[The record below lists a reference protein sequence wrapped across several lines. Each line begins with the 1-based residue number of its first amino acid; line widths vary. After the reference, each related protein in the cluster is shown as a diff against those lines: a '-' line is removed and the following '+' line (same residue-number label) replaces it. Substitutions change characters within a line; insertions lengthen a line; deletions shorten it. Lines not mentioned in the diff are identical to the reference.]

1 MDPGSAGR
9 LSASALRAEAERV
22 LRANW
27 REGTRGDGVPFAF
40 TCPAP
45 PRYRHMWHWD
55 SCFHAIAWR
64 LVDPAR
70 ARAELRTVLRSG
82 RPDGFLP
89 HTVFWDAPAGWRRAP
104 LYATR
109 GLFGDRCTETIGPP
123 LLAFA
128 WELVADAS
136 PDEPGFRSEA
146 LASLAAHL
154 RWLEHH
160 RDPDRDALLTIVVP
174 DESGLDDSPKYAPVF
189 GRLTH
194 DRAGYVLLLERGR
207 RARWDSHTL
216 IARHEHHVE
225 DVWVNVAFALSLH
238 AMARLTG
245 DASWA
250 AKARRVEQALLDRCL
265 DERTGLFFD
274 LAGRGERAVRI
285 STWSALSPL
294 ALPGL
299 PDDVRRRIVEEHLL
313 DARRY
318 RAPVGIPSVS
328 MDEPSYNPRWDRF
341 RTWRGPSWVNTAWL
355 LVPAMR
361 ELGYDAAAGRG
372 RELAGDGRARRRVSR
387 VLPPGVRAGARR
399 ARVRLVDVADRPA
412 PRGPDR
418 GGERAEDLAQP
429 AAVEEVRLAGV
440 QRDPGVW

>member
-1 MDPGSAGR
+1 MDPGSAGG
-9 LSASALRAEAERV
+9 LSAAASALRAEAERV

-27 REGTRGDGVPFAF
+27 REGTRGDGVPFAY

-136 PDEPGFRSEA
+136 PDGPGFRAEA
-146 LASLAAHL
+146 VAQLAAHL

-160 RDPDRDALLTIVVP
+160 RDPDRDGLLTIVVP

-189 GRLTH
+189 RRMTH
-194 DRAGYVLLLERGR
+194 DRAGYALLLERGR

-216 IARHEHHVE
+216 IARHDHHLE

-238 AMARLTG
+238 AMARLSG
-245 DASWA
+245 DAGWA
-250 AKARRVEQALLDRCL
+250 AKGRRVEQALLDRCL

-274 LAGRGERAVRI
+274 LAGRREQPVRI

-294 ALPGL
+294 VLPGL
-299 PDDVRRRIVEEHLL
+299 PDSVRRRIVEEHLL

-355 LVPAMR
+355 LVPAMC
-361 ELGYDAAAGRG
+361 ELGYDAAARAVVSSLAAAA
-372 RELAGDGRARRRVSR
+372 LAGGFREYYH
-387 VLPPGVRAGARR
+387 PGSGQGLGARGFGWSTLLIDLLPEAPIAAASVPR
-399 ARVRLVDVADRPA
+399 ISRSLRP
-412 PRGPDR
+412 
-418 GGERAEDLAQP
+418 
-429 AAVEEVRLAGV
+429 
-440 QRDPGVW
+440 

>member
-1 MDPGSAGR
+1 VSDEARHAIADGA
-9 LSASALRAEAERV
+9 ALRASAEQV

-27 REGTRGDGVPFAF
+27 REGTRGDGVAYAF

-64 LVDPAR
+64 NVDPAR
-70 ARAELRTVLRSG
+70 AREELRTVLRSG
-82 RPDGFLP
+82 RADGFLP

-109 GLFGDRCTETIGPP
+109 RPFGDRCTETIGPP

-136 PDEPGFRSEA
+136 PDVPGFRTEA
-146 LASLAAHL
+146 LARLAAHL

-160 RDPDRDALLTIVVP
+160 RDPDRDGLLSIVTP
-174 DESGLDDSPKYAPVF
+174 DESGLDDSPKYEPVF
-189 GRLTH
+189 GALAH
-194 DRAGYVLLLERGR
+194 DRPGYALLMERGR
-207 RARWDSHTL
+207 RAGWDSRTL
-216 IARHEHHVE
+216 IARYDHHVE

-238 AMARLTG
+238 AMARLGG
-245 DASWA
+245 DGAWA
-250 AKARRVEQALLDRCL
+250 ARAAAVERALLERCL

-274 LAGRGERAVRI
+274 LAGRDERPVRV

-294 ALPGL
+294 VLPGV
-299 PDDVRRRIVEEHLL
+299 PDAVRQRLVEEHLL
-313 DARRY
+313 DERRY
-318 RAPVGIPSVS
+318 RAAVGIPSVS
-328 MDEPSYNPRWDRF
+328 MQEATFNPRWDRF

-361 ELGYDAAAGRG
+361 ELGYEAAAEAVVGSLASAALHGGFREYYHPWSGQGLGARG
-372 RELAGDGRARRRVSR
+372 FGWSTLLADL
-387 VLPPGVRAGARR
+387 LPPARSPPRACRGSR
-399 ARVRLVDVADRPA
+399 AA
-412 PRGPDR
+412 
-418 GGERAEDLAQP
+418 
-429 AAVEEVRLAGV
+429 
-440 QRDPGVW
+440 

>member
-1 MDPGSAGR
+1 MSAAAGAPRVDPAT
-9 LSASALRAEAERV
+9 LRVAAEAV

-27 REGTRGDGVPFAF
+27 REGVRADGVPYAF

-64 LVDPAR
+64 LIEPAR

-82 RPDGFLP
+82 RGDGFLP

-109 GLFGDRCTETIGPP
+109 GLLGDRHTETIGPP

-136 PDEPGFRSEA
+136 PDDPAFRTEA
-146 LASLAAHL
+146 LRDLALHL
-154 RWLEHH
+154 RWLEHE
-160 RDPDRDALLTIVVP
+160 RDPDGDGLLSIVVP
-174 DESGLDDSPKYAPVF
+174 DESGLDDSPKYEPVF

-194 DRAGYVLLLERGR
+194 DRAGYALLMERGR

-216 IARHEHHVE
+216 LARYDHQAK
-225 DVWVNVAFALSLH
+225 DVWVNVAYALSLH
-238 AMARLTG
+238 AMARLSG
-245 DASWA
+245 DPSWA
-250 AKARRVEQALLDRCL
+250 ARAGCVELALLDRCL
-265 DERTGLFFD
+265 DERSGLFFD
-274 LAGRGERAVRI
+274 LAGRDARPVRV

-294 ALPGL
+294 ALRGL
-299 PDDVRRRIVEEHLL
+299 PKLVRRRLVEEHLL
-313 DARRY
+313 HDRRY

-328 MDEPSYNPRWDRF
+328 IEEPSFHPRFNRF

-355 LVPAMR
+355 LTPAMR
-361 ELGYDAAAGRG
+361 ELGYDAAADRAVQSLAAAALGHGFREYYDPLTGRG
-372 RELAGDGRARRRVSR
+372 L
-387 VLPPGVRAGARR
+387 GARGFGWSTLLAELVPGRPR
-399 ARVRLVDVADRPA
+399 ALDR
-412 PRGPDR
+412 
-418 GGERAEDLAQP
+418 
-429 AAVEEVRLAGV
+429 
-440 QRDPGVW
+440 

>member
-1 MDPGSAGR
+1 M
-9 LSASALRAEAERV
+9 LRD
-22 LRANW
+22 NW
-27 REGTRGDGVPFAF
+27 REGTRGDGVPYAF

-64 LVDPAR
+64 HVDPAR
-70 ARAELRTVLRSG
+70 ARAELRTILRSG
-82 RPDGFLP
+82 RADGFLP
-89 HTVFWDAPAGWRRAP
+89 HTTFWGAPAGWRRAP

-109 GLFGDRCTETIGPP
+109 GLLGDRHTETIGPP

-136 PDEPGFRSEA
+136 PDEPGFRREA
-146 LASLAAHL
+146 LGELATHL
-154 RWLEHH
+154 RWLEHE
-160 RDPDRDALLTIVVP
+160 RDPDRDGLLSIVVP
-174 DESGLDDSPKYAPVF
+174 DESGLDDSPKFEPVF

-194 DRAGYVLLLERGR
+194 DRPGYALLIERGR

-216 IARHEHHVE
+216 IARYDHHVE
-225 DVWVNVAFALSLH
+225 DVWLNVAFALSLH
-238 AMARLTG
+238 AMARCSG

-250 AKARRVEQALLDRCL
+250 LRARRVEQALLERCL

-274 LAGRGERAVRI
+274 LAGREERPVRV

-294 ALPGL
+294 ALRGL
-299 PDDVRRRIVEEHLL
+299 PERVRRRLVEEHLL

-328 MDEPSYNPRWDRF
+328 MEEPSFNPRWDRF

-361 ELGYDAAAGRG
+361 ELGYDRAAERVVASLAEAAVREGLREYYDPLTGRG
-372 RELAGDGRARRRVSR
+372 MGASGFGWSTLVMDMSSSLPANSSR
-387 VLPPGVRAGARR
+387 SSR
-399 ARVRLVDVADRPA
+399 
-412 PRGPDR
+412 
-418 GGERAEDLAQP
+418 
-429 AAVEEVRLAGV
+429 
-440 QRDPGVW
+440 